1 MNNLAHK
8 LQPRPELDYGHVLA
22 ENDDGYL
29 VLVGETSA
37 TAWPSA
43 SCLLRPCVG
52 DEVLLSMDASG
63 RCFILSVLVRAD
75 ESAEN
80 KLDFQGPVTM
90 HVAQGS
96 LHVLA
101 EENVTL
107 SAGEQYGCMAR
118 KVSVLADEAEM
129 RVERTS
135 FLGKVLQANVQATQ
149 FVANT
154 LETTARRLTQRLRD
168 IFCYVE
174 DQSEFQAKNARHL
187 VEETLTM
194 QAKNAFHTA
203 DEIIKVDGEQVHLG

>member
-1 MNNLAHK
+1 ML
-8 LQPRPELDYGHVLA
+8 E
-22 ENDDGYL
+22 ESEEGYL
-29 VLVGETSA
+29 VRVGETPA

-52 DEVLLSMDASG
+52 DEVLLSLDASG
-63 RCFILSVLVRAD
+63 RCFILAVLVRAD
-75 ESAEN
+75 ESAGN
-80 KLDFQGPVTM
+80 NLDFQGPVTM

-107 SAGEQYGCMAR
+107 SAGEQCGCMAR

-135 FLGKVLQANVQATQ
+135 FLGKVLQANVQTSQ
-149 FVANT
+149 FVANI
-154 LETTARRLTQRLRD
+154 LETTARRLTQRLKD
-168 IFCYVE
+168 LFCYVE
-174 DQSEFQAKNARHL
+174 DLSEFQAKDSRHL

-194 QAKNAFHTA
+194 HSKNAFHVA
-203 DEIIKVDGEQVHLG
+203 DEVVKVDGEQVHLG